1 MDMDHE
7 GQPMTTRQQQ
17 AAQRRDQII
26 EAALRLFAR
35 QGFASTST
43 RQIAREAGI
52 TEGLIFHYFP
62 SKEDLLSAVLESR
75 YSYMQQLRQLLDHAA
90 DHPAAEVLTR
100 LMTDWLATLRR
111 ETGISLVLFSE
122 AQTNP
127 RVGQTLDTF
136 IDEAVGRLAAYLR
149 NRIVAGEL
157 RADLPPET
165 SARMV
170 LWPCFLF
177 FLTHHRLPDEQW
189 EPQAQAFTHELMT
202 VWLHGARRTAPETA
216 PKD

>member
-1 MDMDHE
+1 
-7 GQPMTTRQQQ
+7 MTTRQQQ

-43 RQIAREAGI
+43 RQIAREARI

-127 RVGQTLDTF
+127 TLDTF